1 MVFIKT
7 FLPELSSTDESSL
20 LTSVKFNI
28 KQLLESEAPLIVI
41 DSKLTE
47 CKRSILAYGV
57 EDIQSLNYQIGK
69 KIFTTRIKTLI
80 ENFEQRI
87 INVDINILVN
97 DKRLNSINFVIS
109 GDLVTGQEFQ
119 LNNQLN
125 ISDFSLSM
133 ENEIV

>member
-7 FLPELSSTDESSL
+7 FLPDLNTSDESPL
-20 LTSVKFNI
+20 LTSVKYNL
-28 KQLLESEAPLIVI
+28 KQLLESEAPLILL

-57 EDIQSLNYQIGK
+57 EDIQSLNYQLGK
-69 KIFTTRIKTLI
+69 KIFTSRIKTLI
-80 ENFEQRI
+80 EHFEQRI
-87 INVDINILVN
+87 INVDISIIVN
-97 DKRLNSINFVIS
+97 EKNSNSINFVIS

-119 LNNQLN
+119 LNSQLN